1 MGTLYIK
8 KCSVL
13 QMVGKMQVKM
23 TDTTSHVIMSVMK
36 NPRNNVGKDGWK
48 RNPCAFRVDPL
59 LKFQSLL
66 ILSF

>member
-36 NPRNNVGKDGWK
+36 NPRNNVGKDVVK
-48 RNPCAFRVDPL
+48 RNPLCI
-59 LKFQSLL
+59 SC
-66 ILSF
+66 